1 MSSIKA
7 VKFPPLKV
15 VPTKRLRA
23 GGIPPSEDMQPGQY
37 VVSCESATLTT
48 RGQHTTAVLQF
59 RIIDGPHSGTAL
71 RQWLA
76 VSDVAGVVSLES
88 RYARHCAVALGAA
101 EIEPGD
107 ELDPSQ
113 IFPNKV
119 FLVEAGY
126 RLTQKVGGSPDEENG
141 KRRKDAKDF
150 LRVHKILELRDG

>member
-23 GGIPPSEDMQPGQY
+23 GGIPPSKDMQPGQY

-59 RIIDGPHSGTAL
+59 RIIDGPHAGTAL
-71 RQWLA
+71 RQWLS
-76 VSDVAGVVSLES
+76 VSDVSGVVSLES
-88 RYARHCAVALGAA
+88 RYARHCAIALDT

-107 ELDPSQ
+107 NLDPSQ
-113 IFPNKV
+113 IFPNKI
-119 FLVEAGY
+119 FIVEAGF
-126 RLTQKVGGSPDEENG
+126 RLTQKMGGAPDEEFAR
-141 KRRKDAKDF
+141 KRKDAKDF
-150 LRVHKILELRDG
+150 LRVHKIVERREG